1 MALVKGE
8 PNMTT
13 PMKII
18 AAAAVVFVAS
28 TAARAA
34 DEAVYR
40 AALKDIEQ
48 TLGSVPTFFTQMP
61 KAGFA
66 GAWQQLKDLEFS
78 QDTALSPK
86 VKALIELAVVAQI
99 PCEYCIW
106 ADTEAARAAG
116 ASDEEIREAVAV
128 AATGRY
134 WSTMLN
140 GLQVDLPTFKQ
151 EFGALMG
158 VEAQQ

>member
-1 MALVKGE
+1 MSNRWKMIVAA
-8 PNMTT
+8 TT
-13 PMKII
+13 L
-18 AAAAVVFVAS
+18 FSAS
-28 TAARAA
+28 FASVSA
-34 DEAVYR
+34 DEASYQ
-40 AALKDIEQ
+40 AALKDIEA

-66 GAWQQLKDLEFS
+66 GAWQQLKDLEFNEH
-78 QDTALSPK
+78 TALSPK

-106 ADTEAARAAG
+106 ADTAAAKAAG

-158 VEAQQ
+158 VEAQP

>member
-1 MALVKGE
+1 MR
-8 PNMTT
+8 NRW
-13 PMKII
+13 KIL
-18 AAAAVVFVAS
+18 AAATVVFGASVAS
-28 TAARAA
+28 ASA
-34 DEAVYR
+34 DEAGYQ
-40 AALKDIEQ
+40 AALKDIEA

-66 GAWQQLKDLEFS
+66 GAWQQLKDLEFNR
-78 QDTALSPK
+78 DTALPPK

-106 ADTEAARAAG
+106 ADTVAARAEG
-116 ASDEEIREAVAV
+116 ASEEEIREAVAI

-140 GLQVDLPTFKQ
+140 GMQVDLPTFKQ
-151 EFGALMG
+151 EFGALLG
-158 VEAQQ
+158 VEAGAE

>member
-1 MALVKGE
+1 MKTPLKLV
-8 PNMTT
+8 
-13 PMKII
+13 
-18 AAAAVVFVAS
+18 AAASFAFSVA
-28 TAARAA
+28 TVAEAA
-34 DEAVYR
+34 DEAVYQ

-78 QDTALSPK
+78 KDTALSPK

-99 PCEYCIW
+99 PCQYCIW
-106 ADTEAARAAG
+106 ADTAAAKAEG
-116 ASDEEIREAVAV
+116 ASEEEIREAVAV

-140 GLQVDLPTFKQ
+140 GMQVDLPTFKQ
-151 EFGALMG
+151 EFGALLG
-158 VEAQQ
+158 VESGAE

>member
-1 MALVKGE
+1 MRNPFKVL
-8 PNMTT
+8 
-13 PMKII
+13 
-18 AAAAVVFVAS
+18 AAATLVLGASAVAAAS
-28 TAARAA
+28 
-34 DEAVYR
+34 DEASYQ
-40 AALKDIEQ
+40 AALKDIES

-66 GAWQQLKDLEFS
+66 GAWQQLKDLEFNEH
-78 QDTALSPK
+78 TALSPK

-106 ADTEAARAAG
+106 ADTAAAKASG

-151 EFGALMG
+151 EFGTLLG
-158 VEAQQ
+158 VEAGSAAE

>member
-1 MALVKGE
+1 
-8 PNMTT
+8 MTT

-18 AAAAVVFVAS
+18 AAAAVVFAAS
-28 TAARAA
+28 TAAKAA
-34 DEAVYR
+34 DEAVYQ

-78 QDTALSPK
+78 QDTAS
-86 VKALIELAVVAQI
+86 VAEGQGADRARRRRPD

-158 VEAQQ
+158 VEAPPE